1 MINLTTLLNK
11 SDFTKP
17 NGDVV
22 VDLIRR
28 AVAYLNIR
36 VNGGKSYVVT
46 DETCMRPDLISN
58 QFYQR
63 TDFADLLLKY
73 NGYSNPFSV
82 NVGDILRIPDGETI
96 IAFSKQ
102 PALAQFKP
110 RKKASNFTLSPVKKK
125 DKRRAEY
132 LLKKNGAVPPVAPNV
147 ALDKSVKIANGK
159 IVFGADVTSVKK
171 DDCPIPISRAKLVES
186 LIKNKNAN
194 R

>member
-110 RKKASNFTLSPVKKK
+110 RK
-125 DKRRAEY
+125 DR
-132 LLKKNGAVPPVAPNV
+132 
-147 ALDKSVKIANGK
+147 KSTRLNSSHV
-159 IVFGADVTSVKK
+159 SE
-171 DDCPIPISRAKLVES
+171 SRMPSSA
-186 LIKNKNAN
+186 
-194 R
+194 